1 MNPPSPAGLVRQPY
15 ETRPYWVSV
24 ARVKPW
30 HGKSAITCV
39 RLPDEMRREPGPRR
53 ATAPLLKDLNER
65 TVLEAIRAGAP
76 ISRAE
81 ISRRVG
87 ISKPTVSLALQ
98 SLLDAGLVR
107 EATHD
112 PAGPSYG
119 AVFFEP
125 VDEAALVLGI
135 DVGARFLRGALCDL
149 GGGVRARHDVEGA
162 DAQTALAAV
171 AAAARHAGG
180 RRGPARRRHRRRRGR
195 RPRRRRGADRPR
207 APRRQRSRDGGPA
220 FGAEL
225 EERLGVPVRI
235 DNDIN
240 LAALGEQWRG
250 VARGVDD
257 FAFLS
262 IGTGLGAGL
271 VLHGELLRGRHG
283 AAGELDFVA
292 AGAGLDIDPC
302 AAAVSALAAR
312 LAGAPGAVTALTAPF
327 DVRGVFEAARR
338 GDERRARGRRGGGA
352 PHRAAH
358 RPAGRRHRPR
368 ARRAG
373 RRPGRQRRPPARAG
387 PRAAGRLGALSAPR
401 RGVGLGEA
409 AVLTGALSVGVGRA
423 LDSVFDNRARP
434 PRDAVAHGA

>member
-1 MNPPSPAGLVRQPY
+1 MRQ
-15 ETRPYWVSV
+15 S
-24 ARVKPW
+24 
-30 HGKSAITCV
+30 S
-39 RLPDEMRREPGPRR
+39 GPRR

-65 TVLEAIRAGAP
+65 TVLEAIRTGAP

-81 ISRRVG
+81 ISRRAG

-125 VDEAALVLGI
+125 LDEAALVLGI

-149 GGGVRARHDVEGA
+149 GGAVRARHDVEGA
-162 DAQTALAAV
+162 DAQTALSAVAGLRDALV
-171 AAAARHAGG
+171 AAAGLPDAVIDGAVVGVPGVVEAQTGHVHLADNVPGMEG
-180 RRGPARRRHRRRRGR
+180 R
-195 RPRRRRGADRPR
+195 
-207 APRRQRSRDGGPA
+207 A

-225 EERLGVPVRI
+225 EERLGLAVRI

-250 VARGVDD
+250 VAGGIDD

-271 VLHGELLRGRHG
+271 VLRGELHRGRHG

-292 AGAGLDIDPC
+292 AGAGLEIDPC
-302 AAAVSALAAR
+302 AAAVSRLAAQ
-312 LAGAPGAVTALTAPF
+312 LAGAPGAVTTLSAPY

-338 GDERRARGRRGGGA
+338 GDRVARAVVEEEARRIALHIVPLAAVTDLALVVLGGG
-352 PHRAAH
+352 
-358 RPAGRRHRPR
+358 
-368 ARRAG
+368 
-373 RRPGRQRRPPARAG
+373 
-387 PRAAGRLGALSAPR
+387 LGANGDLLLEPVRALLADWVPYPPRVEVSA
-401 RGVGLGEA
+401 LGEA
-409 AVLTGALSVGVGRA
+409 AVLTGALSVGVGQA

-434 PRDAVAHGA
+434 PRAAMAEGA